1 MRKRLIP
8 FEPYLVGDVG
18 GLIDRI
24 SARAAPDFAVSI
36 AHEEACDDDPDDC
49 TEYDTA
55 DTRPNDYS
63 DRDTGIPGGEKDQM
77 LGRNGV
83 RLTGLLLRRR
93 GKTGIWP
100 SSSTVDGSVS
110 PGKIVGVG
118 QTDKE
123 WRCPREGNSP
133 VDRVLVIRHDLVWR
147 MERRGNEH
155 GVRRPAIFWG
165 QRDVRTLRW
174 ISVGEW
180 GGSGSGYIT

>member
-1 MRKRLIP
+1 MKKLAMMTPTI
-8 FEPYLVGDVG
+8 
-18 GLIDRI
+18 
-24 SARAAPDFAVSI
+24 APNMTPPKL
-36 AHEEACDDDPDDC
+36 DPTTTP
-49 TEYDTA
+49 TET
-55 DTRPNDYS
+55 PES
-63 DRDTGIPGGEKDQM
+63 LGKKGQM
-77 LGRNGV
+77 SGQNGV
-83 RLTGLLLRRR
+83 GLTGLLLRRR

-100 SSSTVDGSVS
+100 PSSTVHGSPS
-110 PGKIVGVG
+110 PGKVVGVG

-133 VDRVLVIRHDLVWR
+133 VDRVLVIRHDLVWG
-147 MERRGNEH
+147 MESRGNDH